1 MIQNLTLFGRNVS
14 WLTTAELVKL
24 VCWWAMLVVIG
35 KLLGVEAVGYFG
47 LAIALSSP
55 VRQFANLG
63 LRSAIAT
70 DVAEQYSF
78 DLYYALR
85 ILTNCGFMLVVLT
98 VAIALGYSRE
108 SLEVIAVYSV
118 YKMIQAQSGV
128 CHGLFQKH
136 QRLDIIAKSILFRSI
151 FNVVLLSSLIAIT
164 NELIWGVFG
173 LVVSELFVF
182 LFYDRVNMKI
192 FLLEEH
198 KNEQN
203 TKLEK
208 NSNRTLIFILVHDGR
223 KLWRLVIDAFPLG
236 LVGLLGSLQLNLP
249 RLVVESALG
258 VTALGYFTAI
268 SAFYSAFTQVMDS
281 MGHSASARLAR
292 DFQNDRR
299 GEYLALLGL
308 IGLLACLAGLVATVI
323 AFTIGGELLALL
335 FTADY
340 ATYETLFG
348 LVMVA
353 ASLRLVANLW
363 QVGVL
368 ATWRFWLHGSIHILV
383 AAATAIAAVVLI
395 PQYGLMGAGYSL
407 IISSAIHLVG
417 VILVVGYLVR
427 RLTRPCQE

>member
-55 VRQFANLG
+55 IRQFTNLG

-70 DVAEQYSF
+70 DVAEKYSF
-78 DLYYALR
+78 HIYYALR
-85 ILTNCGFMLVVLT
+85 ILTNCGFMIVVLL
-98 VAIALGYSRE
+98 VAVVLGYTWE
-108 SLEVIAVYSV
+108 SIKIISVYSV

-151 FNVVLLSSLIAIT
+151 LNVIFLSSLIAIT
-164 NELIWGVFG
+164 NELIWGVVG
-173 LVVSELFVF
+173 LVVSESLVF
-182 LFYDRVNMKI
+182 LFYDRVNMKK
-192 FLLEEH
+192 FLINEH
-198 KNEQN
+198 KSEQS
-203 TKLEK
+203 TKIAK
-208 NSNRTLIFILVHDGR
+208 SHNRTLIDILSHDGR
-223 KLWRLVIDAFPLG
+223 KLWRLVITAFPLG

-258 VTALGYFTAI
+258 VSALGYFTAI

-281 MGHSASARLAR
+281 LGHSASARLAR

-299 GEYLALLGL
+299 SEYIALLGL
-308 IGLLACLAGLVATVI
+308 IGLLACLAGLVATAI
-323 AFTIGGELLALL
+323 AFTIGGELLTLL

-353 ASLRLVANLW
+353 ASLRLLANLW
-363 QVGVL
+363 QFGVL

-383 AAATAIAAVVLI
+383 AAATATAAVVLI
-395 PQYGLMGAGYSL
+395 PQYGLIGAGYCL
-407 IISSAIHLVG
+407 IISSAIHVVG
-417 VILVVGYLVR
+417 VILIITYLVKR
-427 RLTRPCQE
+427 PTRQRAE